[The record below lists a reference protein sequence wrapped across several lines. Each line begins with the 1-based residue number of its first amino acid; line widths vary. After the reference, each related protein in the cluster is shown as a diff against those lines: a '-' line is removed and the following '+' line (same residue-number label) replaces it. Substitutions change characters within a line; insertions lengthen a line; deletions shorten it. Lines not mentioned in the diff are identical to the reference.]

1 MSRFFT
7 TSIGILATSISAFAQ
22 CNDKQFTVATV
33 KEHFQA
39 QALNG
44 IVFSYPVLELNS
56 ESRDKHFGT
65 LRTNKDNHPDR
76 RTVYVRYRVDKQ
88 TSEGSVVPI
97 EYNLPAFT
105 QSFLGS
111 RP

>member
-1 MSRFFT
+1 MPDQVQNGVFSMSRFFT

-65 LRTNKDNHPDR
+65 LRTNKDNHPDC
-76 RTVYVRYRVDKQ
+76 RTVYVRYPR
-88 TSEGSVVPI
+88 
-97 EYNLPAFT
+97 
-105 QSFLGS
+105 QSHVNF
-111 RP
+111 RMVQ